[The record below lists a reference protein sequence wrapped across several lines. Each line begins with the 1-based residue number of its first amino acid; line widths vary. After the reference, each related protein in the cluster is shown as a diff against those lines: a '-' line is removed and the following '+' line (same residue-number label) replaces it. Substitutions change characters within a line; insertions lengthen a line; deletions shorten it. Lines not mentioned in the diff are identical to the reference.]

1 MRLSEIKTNPNNP
14 RVLKDEKFKKLCQ
27 SITDFPKMM
36 KLRPI
41 IIDSDNMILGGN
53 MRFKAL
59 KELKYKEVP
68 DEWIKS
74 ANELTEDEKRRFIVA
89 DNVGFGE
96 WDYDLLNNEW
106 NELDLNEW
114 GLDLPV
120 YDNIDFSGKNK
131 EIDTDFEGSN
141 YSFKL
146 EYSENEYLEL
156 KEKIQSIG
164 KTPEQIFY
172 NALISL

>member
-1 MRLSEIKTNPNNP
+1 MKLSEIKTNPNNP
-14 RVLKDEKFKKLCQ
+14 RILKDEKFKKLCQ

-96 WDYDLLNNEW
+96 WDYDLLANEW
-106 NELDLNEW
+106 NSEELEEW

-120 YDNIDFSGKNK
+120 YDNINLPSDEQK
-131 EIDTDFEGSN
+131 EPDVFDGFIVVLKINNETFPFVKE
-141 YSFKL
+141 KL
-146 EYSENEYLEL
+146 ENICTEYG
-156 KEKIQSIG
+156 ITID
-164 KTPEQIFY
+164 
-172 NALISL
+172 IS